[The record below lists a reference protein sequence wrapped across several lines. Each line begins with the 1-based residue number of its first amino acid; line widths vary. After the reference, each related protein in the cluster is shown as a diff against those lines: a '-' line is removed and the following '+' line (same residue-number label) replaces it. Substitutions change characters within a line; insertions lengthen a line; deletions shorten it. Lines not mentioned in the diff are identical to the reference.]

1 MMKYHTWNYH
11 FCRRKQR
18 AARLQDSQ
26 RQELIDRAEPE
37 EEEGGGHGG
46 GHDELPMGEVMM
58 YQVFISTIAQGRRG
72 HWAFYYTGTQSIII
86 PLSNSL
92 VQNLLGTFFEF

>member
-1 MMKYHTWNYH
+1 MYPI
-11 FCRRKQR
+11 FFRRRKQR

-37 EEEGGGHGG
+37 EEGGHGG

-58 YQVFISTIAQGRRG
+58 YQVFIDWLA
-72 HWAFYYTGTQSIII
+72 
-86 PLSNSL
+86 L
-92 VQNLLGTFFEF
+92 VSYLELCQVYEIDSKSKGNL

>member
-1 MMKYHTWNYH
+1 MSNAFRRITPFGHCMFSNIVESYPLRCIP
-11 FCRRKQR
+11 FCFRRKQR

-37 EEEGGGHGG
+37 EEGGHGG

-58 YQVFISTIAQGRRG
+58 YQVFI
-72 HWAFYYTGTQSIII
+72 YLSIY
-86 PLSNSL
+86 
-92 VQNLLGTFFEF
+92 